1 MEYSRHFVIWV
12 RPSRSIMPWKL
23 LCDSRGAAITCLDR
37 QTADDRASQAVEGGS
52 VCAIVGETLLPIE
65 PSDMLFARLSTGEE
79 RFLSNY

>member
-1 MEYSRHFVIWV
+1 MTYARHFVIWV

-37 QTADDRASQAVEGGS
+37 QTADDRALQAVEGGS

-65 PSDMLFARLSTGEE
+65 SSAMLFARLSTGEE
-79 RFLSNY
+79 RFIAEY